1 MAGPAGISG
10 RRAAALP
17 STFKKNPFLLFG
29 LPMILFVVAGSIGL
43 TEFSK
48 ARFQIDDSKRLV
60 GSAAA
65 AASAGAGVVAC

>member
-17 STFKKNPFLLFG
+17 VTFKKNPFLLFG

-60 GSAAA
+60 RAAA
-65 AASAGAGVVAC
+65 AAARAVAGVVVC